1 MNRIAT
7 SGLKSAANE
16 IGELIRKLVTQRVR
30 NAFEKLRN
38 FVAANLIEVLS
49 VAGGAASAS
58 LTNITLAV
66 AIAIVARLFK
76 RLNGTLPACRS

>member
-7 SGLKSAANE
+7 SALKSAANE
-16 IGELIRKLVTQRVR
+16 IGGAVRKLVTRPVR
-30 NAFEKLRN
+30 NTFEQLQN

-58 LTNITLAV
+58 LTDITLAV
-66 AIAIVARLFK
+66 AIAIVARTFK
-76 RLNGTLPACRS
+76 RLNGTLPAYRS